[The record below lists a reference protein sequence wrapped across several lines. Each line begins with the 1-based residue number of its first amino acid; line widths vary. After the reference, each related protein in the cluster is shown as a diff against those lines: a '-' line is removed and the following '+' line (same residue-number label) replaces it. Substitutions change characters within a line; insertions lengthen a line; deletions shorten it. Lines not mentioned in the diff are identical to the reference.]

1 MLTDSG
7 KLKNL
12 MLSNNKTMIYI
23 VIITFMTNKKK
34 YRNLLLNQ
42 YRTMFKY
49 KEEKEIDLI
58 RHNQKHSSKL

>member
-49 KEEKEIDLI
+49 KEGKGIDSI

>member
-49 KEEKEIDLI
+49 KEEKGIDLI